1 MAEDSVEEHY
11 LGYKRVVSKLGF
23 EAAQSQYRQ
32 QHNQPIALS
41 LLIEFHYLQHEIYQ
55 YRNDPDRATRSI
67 RAGIQLLSKDAFI
80 HDEAQQI
87 VQTLDWFDTIESENQ
102 DQYEGLQAVYK
113 GFIHLPTRCE
123 LVRYVARHDPL
134 NFDVLASDLIQI
146 ARCLN
151 SRCLIQLSE
160 MISSVVEEKPA
171 CAAMVRHSLVER
183 QLLPELVTRITVLY
197 CQDEVR
203 TKRLV
208 AIH

>member
-123 LVRYVARHDPL
+123 LVR
-134 NFDVLASDLIQI
+134 
-146 ARCLN
+146 
-151 SRCLIQLSE
+151 E